1 MIITLAFLGYQM
13 RLQAKALKS
22 DSRLRQFELY
32 QSLLNQHTELLKMA
46 DNDPVLNLIW
56 SPLDPD
62 RKRDL
67 DAAQASRDWGAWT
80 VMTPDEQRGYR
91 YTRYAIELFEQ
102 AYKVNQYGML
112 DEEIWRKWVSW
123 MEIWPR
129 TRYFTYMWQ
138 DTARKFMPSFV
149 DDYWDLVR
157 QSAEF
162 DREARVERTQLL
174 DPLSGG
180 DLLRNGEVPD
190 VDPPKAEAGV
200 PGGSA
205 LVAETE
211 AVLEAVAPKSSE
223 VASVAA
229 ETEVEAVTPQSPEV
243 EAVAPKSPQVAA
255 MAPEPSGVEAAAPLP
270 TAAEAIPEA
279 PEPGAPRRDD
289 SATR

>member
-1 MIITLAFLGYQM
+1 MNWDAIQAIGVIVTLAFLGYQM

-46 DNDPVLNLIW
+46 DNDPVLNMIW
-56 SPLDPD
+56 APLDPE
-62 RKRDL
+62 RKREL
-67 DAAQASRDWGAWT
+67 DAAQASQDWGAWA

-129 TRYFTYMWQ
+129 TRYFSYMWQ

-157 QSAEF
+157 QSGEL
-162 DREARVERTQLL
+162 DRQAKVDRAHLL
-174 DPLSGG
+174 DPLLADDVLDNSAG
-180 DLLRNGEVPD
+180 LAARVESERITAEVTQVTEMVETVETVD
-190 VDPPKAEAGV
+190 V
-200 PGGSA
+200 
-205 LVAETE
+205 
-211 AVLEAVAPKSSE
+211 
-223 VASVAA
+223 
-229 ETEVEAVTPQSPEV
+229 VEAV
-243 EAVAPKSPQVAA
+243 EAVDAIAPESPAVQAVPPETARQDDPKSA
-255 MAPEPSGVEAAAPLP
+255 
-270 TAAEAIPEA
+270 
-279 PEPGAPRRDD
+279 
-289 SATR
+289 